1 MCPWWRMILSSKI
14 QSSRPL
20 TRVRG
25 PLCRMVSS
33 ALLTSESYDWVFLIR
48 CRIKGVSG
56 AMRVGW
62 VARMEKNFEL
72 SKI

>member
-1 MCPWWRMILSSKI
+1 MCPRWRMIPSSKF

-25 PLCRMVSS
+25 PLRRMVSS
-33 ALLTSESYDWVFLIR
+33 ALLTSESYDWAFLIH
-48 CRIKGVSG
+48 CRIEGILG
-56 AMRVGW
+56 AMGVGW
-62 VARMEKNFEL
+62 VVQIEKNFEL